1 MKIKSTPYYL
11 DKKKLS
17 DLFQNELKY
26 FSVID
31 IQIFYNKLY
40 VLDYKLG
47 PIYLTQDEVGNFNY
61 AKLITSSIT
70 INEYYA
76 LVVSNEN

>member
-1 MKIKSTPYYL
+1 MKIKSTPYFL

-31 IQIFYNKLY
+31 IQAFYNKLY

-47 PIYLTQDEVGNFNY
+47 PIYLTLDEKGNFNY
-61 AKLITSSIT
+61 AKLITT
-70 INEYYA
+70 TTMINEYYG
-76 LVVSNEN
+76 LVI